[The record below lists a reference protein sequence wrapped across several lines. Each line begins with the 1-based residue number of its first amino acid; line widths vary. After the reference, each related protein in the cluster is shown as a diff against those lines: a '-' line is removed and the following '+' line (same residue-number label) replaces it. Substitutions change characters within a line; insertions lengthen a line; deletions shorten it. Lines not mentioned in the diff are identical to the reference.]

1 MSKNQHD
8 LDACL
13 AIVPELY
20 KHADTS
26 PFGDLQALET
36 RVDPDVR
43 DAREIPAN
51 QFTVDPDLLN
61 KVRTMW
67 ARYFIPD
74 DVRVEPYKI
83 HLYGPGGHFKSHR
96 DTPEPGLV
104 GTFLVGLGDTI
115 CPEQKTNGGKFHIE
129 GTSYFAETCSWVAF
143 YPDVPHHI
151 SKLAESQYRGVI
163 AFKIFKTDYEV
174 QHEEAVREFDEEE
187 RVRSVLAEL
196 PVPYGLLLRHKYYMG
211 ASQLTGIDPIIV
223 AAARKLSGVQVHLL
237 PVVIPTFAYIS
248 FVEPEETKRQAF
260 VHPFTSAH
268 VDYILGKGKDPSLI
282 ETSWLKRLG
291 KAIPFFSIGSFEGS
305 AKEWKKEYEEEHYT
319 GNESDATRETSI
331 YVSFALVCLS
341 DDHPDSG
348 PPGGDEIE
356 SSGSESL
363 GDGYLSLSTSE
374 GSKDADDSDSDE

>member
-1 MSKNQHD
+1 MSNDQHD
-8 LDACL
+8 RDACL

-20 KHADTS
+20 KHADKS
-26 PFGDLQALET
+26 PFGDLHALET
-36 RVDPDVR
+36 RVDPKVR
-43 DAREIPAN
+43 DAREIPAD

-61 KVRTMW
+61 TIRTTW

-74 DVRVEPYKI
+74 DVRVEPHKI

-115 CPEQKTNGGKFHIE
+115 SPEQKASGGKFHIH
-129 GTSYFAETCSWVAF
+129 GTSHFAETCSWVAF

-151 SKLAESQYRGVI
+151 SKLAESQYRAVI
-163 AFKIFKTDYEV
+163 AFKIFKADYGV
-174 QHEEAVREFDEEE
+174 QREEAVREFDQEE
-187 RVRSVLAEL
+187 RVRSVLADI

-223 AAARKLSGVQVHLL
+223 AAARKLSGVEVHLL
-237 PVVIPTFAYIS
+237 PVVIPTLAYIS
-248 FVEPEETKRQAF
+248 FVEPEETERKAF

-268 VDYILGKGKDPSLI
+268 VDYILDKETDPSLI
-282 ETSWLKRLG
+282 ETPWLKRLG
-291 KAIPFFSIGSFEGS
+291 RTIPFYSIGSFEGS

-341 DDHPDSG
+341 DNQFDSG
-348 PPGGDEIE
+348 LSGGDEIE

-363 GDGYLSLSTSE
+363 GDGYLSISS
-374 GSKDADDSDSDE
+374 DDFQWRY